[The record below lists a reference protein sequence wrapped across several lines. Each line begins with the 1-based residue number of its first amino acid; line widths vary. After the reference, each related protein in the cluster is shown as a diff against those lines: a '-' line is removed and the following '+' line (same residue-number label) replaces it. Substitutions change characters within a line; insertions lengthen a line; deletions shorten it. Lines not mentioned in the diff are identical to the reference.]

1 MAAVLGQLPMGRER
15 LLADF
20 QAHTA
25 GLEQALALVLHTL
38 ADFADFRGLQAALAL
53 LSDAADDAPLP
64 PRLHLHL
71 ATARLGH
78 ALLCHTRRSDDPALR
93 PVREALFQGLKT
105 QTLASDERL
114 LLAKVLVDHD
124 GMLNDV
130 PAVERVLTLMQDSL
144 PLASPAWQGRWWR
157 LVSNNAEYWG
167 RAAWA
172 QEAAHQLQRLTRDH
186 ELPELQFALACEE
199 MKQALNHDDM
209 PRAQRAFA
217 AVEQWRG
224 HVRAALLP
232 HGLRAQIA
240 LLLRQQQYQAA
251 LERSQLMLAL
261 CEDHEVPQRDRAGYI
276 EQQAHAFMGL
286 RRHAQALALLESLR
300 ETQSAGQREVLE
312 AIIAMAR
319 VQMLIDQSV
328 PLPRLQ
334 EAVRQA
340 VGLAAPIGFRRYL
353 QSFPA
358 YASRV
363 AELALDGGWQRE
375 FVASV
380 VAERGLVPPQPTRED
395 WPWALRL
402 HLLAAQMRWQLADQA
417 SATGAAEG
425 GAKAQK
431 KPLELLALLAAH
443 PDGLDAEALIDEL
456 WPSLEAEAPKAS
468 LEMAVSRLRK
478 MLGRA
483 DLLRVADGR
492 IGLNPQRVW
501 SDVAA
506 LEAALAAADAA
517 LALRLHAAPLLTAQ
531 VLGGRMLHTR
541 QRLRERTTA
550 LLQGQVERLQ
560 RAGETTQAAALL
572 RQAAAQGL
580 TVSAE
585 RK

>member
-1 MAAVLGQLPMGRER
+1 MAAVLGHMPLARER
-15 LLADF
+15 LLANF
-20 QAHTA
+20 QAQAA
-25 GLEQALALVLHTL
+25 GLEPALALVLHTL
-38 ADFADFRGLQAALAL
+38 ADFADFRGLQPALAV
-53 LSDAADDAPLP
+53 LSGTADDAPLP
-64 PRLHLHL
+64 PRLRLHL
-71 ATARLGH
+71 AAARLGH
-78 ALLCHTRRSDDPALR
+78 AMLCHTRRSDDPALR
-93 PVREALFQGLKT
+93 PVREALFHGLKT
-105 QTLASDERL
+105 QPLASDERL

-124 GMLNDV
+124 GMLNHV

-144 PLASPAWQGRWWR
+144 PLASPAWQGRWWK
-157 LVSNNAEYWG
+157 LVSHNAEYWG

-172 QEAAHQLQRLTRDH
+172 REAAHQLQRLTREH

-199 MKQALNHDDM
+199 MKQALNHDDL

-276 EQQAHAFMGL
+276 EQQAHALMGL
-286 RRHAQALALLESLR
+286 KRHADALALLEGLR
-300 ETQSAGQREVLE
+300 DTQSAGQREVLE
-312 AIIAMAR
+312 AIIAMAQ
-319 VQMLIDQSV
+319 VQ
-328 PLPRLQ
+328 RLLDECAPAALLRAGVQ
-334 EAVRQA
+334 QA
-340 VGLAAPIGFRRYL
+340 LALAAPIGFRRFL

-358 YASRV
+358 HAARV
-363 AELALDGGWQRE
+363 AELALDAGWQRE

-380 VAERGLVPPQPTRED
+380 VVERGLAPPQATRED

-402 HLLAAQMRWQLADQA
+402 HLLAPQMRWQLSDQTA
-417 SATGAAEG
+417 PAAPAEA
-425 GAKAQK
+425 GAKAPK

-456 WPSLEAEAPKAS
+456 WPSLDAEAPKAS
-468 LEMAVSRLRK
+468 LEMAISRLRK
-478 MLGRA
+478 QLGRA
-483 DLLRVADGR
+483 DLLRVAEGR
-492 IGLNPQRVW
+492 IGLNLKRVW
-501 SDVAA
+501 IDVAA
-506 LEAALAAADAA
+506 LESALTAGDTT
-517 LALRLHAAPLLTAQ
+517 LALRLHAAPLLAAQ

-541 QRLRERTTA
+541 QRLRERTAA
-550 LLQGQVERLQ
+550 LLQARAEQLQ
-560 RAGETTQAAALL
+560 RAGEPAQAEVLL

-580 TVSAE
+580 MASAG